1 MQEIIHL
8 LNEMSPFLL
17 LGFLLAGLMHAFIPA
32 RYYKRFLSRRS
43 MKSVINAALLGIPLP
58 LCSCGVIPTA
68 MSLRKEGASKGATTS
83 FLIAT
88 PQTGVDS
95 IIATYSLMG
104 LPFAIVRPLTALVTS
119 LFGGALANLTDKK
132 EEESTTHS
140 LLQSTYRVPG
150 GYSTRVS
157 VGLQAYGQAPSDK
170 ECRKVLNITGK
181 LLEALRYAYVE
192 MMQDIGKWLVLGLVL
207 AALITIFVPND
218 LFTVFQQN
226 TWASMLLVLVIAL
239 PMYVCATGSIPVA
252 VALMLKGLTP
262 GAALVFLM
270 AGPASNFASM
280 LVVRKAMGWTALFTY
295 LLSIVLGAV
304 AFGFLIDWLQ
314 FHGIVDFMARLS
326 ESHACCTAPS
336 SLFQWLCTA
345 LLCLLLLNA
354 LVVTKLINK
363 HNTTTMENANTAVYR
378 IEGMSCNHCR
388 ATAEKALLSVPGVE
402 SATVSLDTKLAHVTG
417 TASPDALAAA
427 ISAVGFTL
435 HPA

>member
-32 RYYKRFLSRRS
+32 SYYRRFLSRRS
-43 MKSVINAALLGIPLP
+43 MKSVVNAALLGIPLP

-68 MSLRKEGASKGATTS
+68 MSLRKDGASKGATTS

-104 LPFAIVRPLTALVTS
+104 LPFAIVRPVAALVTS
-119 LFGGALANLTDKK
+119 LFGGALSNLTDKQ
-132 EEESTTHS
+132 EEGTPRRE
-140 LLQSTYRVPG
+140 
-150 GYSTRVS
+150 
-157 VGLQAYGQAPSDK
+157 DK
-170 ECRKVLNITGK
+170 GEPKVLHKHSRGLASVASQPTVQTNKQSVPEVLHITGK

-218 LFTVFQQN
+218 LFTVFQHN

-304 AFGFLIDWLQ
+304 AFGCLIDWLQ

-326 ESHACCTAPS
+326 QSHACCTAPS
-336 SLFQWLCTA
+336 SLFQWLCTT
-345 LLCLLLLNA
+345 LLCLFLLNA
-354 LVVTKLINK
+354 LVLTKLLNK
-363 HNTTTMENANTAVYR
+363 HNTTTMETTDTAVYR

-402 SATVSLDTKLAHVTG
+402 SATVSLDTRLAHVTG

-435 HPA
+435 HQA